1 MFNLKFVYI
10 CERLL
15 AFRILQ
21 NDNEELEGNME
32 FYKSQIVIGFTE
44 KNFCI
49 FNKDLNVLW
58 F

>member
-49 FNKDLNVLW
+49 FNKDLNVL
-58 F
+58 